1 VGRRSC
7 AFEHYQAAV
16 RLVPTSPPLAER
28 AQVLAAFGEALIV
41 QARYRESRD
50 LCTEAIEVARQ
61 IGALAEEGT
70 PAEH

>member
-1 VGRRSC
+1 M
-7 AFEHYQAAV
+7 
-16 RLVPTSPPLAER
+16 PTSPPLAER